1 VLHQFQTRWPCIGY
15 KTHVT
20 VAESSARQVDLT
32 QQMAFPSDSSHLARE
47 SENRFARI
55 TTNDHSAA
63 LWIATILSLI
73 YAVLVLAVR
82 LGFTKWRAHTLD
94 DIVVTIAHVCNTKLM
109 NCSCVDLTRSN
120 GHAAC
125 CIYHVGIAVHS
136 AR

>member
-1 VLHQFQTRWPCIGY
+1 
-15 KTHVT
+15 
-20 VAESSARQVDLT
+20 
-32 QQMAFPSDSSHLARE
+32 MAFPSDSLHLARE

-94 DIVVTIAHVCNTKLM
+94 DIVVTIAHVCNKKLT
-109 NCSCVDLTRSN
+109 NNSCVDLTRSN
-120 GHAAC
+120 QYAAC
-125 CIYHVGIAVHS
+125 WIYHVGIAVHI

>member
-1 VLHQFQTRWPCIGY
+1 VLHQTHTRWPCIGY

-20 VAESSARQVDLT
+20 VAGSSARQVDLT
-32 QQMAFPSDSSHLARE
+32 QQMAFPSDFLHRARE
-47 SENRFARI
+47 PENRFARI

-94 DIVVTIAHVCNTKLM
+94 DLVVTIAHVCNKKPA
-109 NCSCVDLTRSN
+109 NSSCVDLTRSN
-120 GHAAC
+120 QYAAC
-125 CIYHVGIAVHS
+125 WVYHVGIVVHI